1 MVRFIGQTWDPDLDS
16 ELGIYLPE
24 VKLWK
29 PNAEQEKRSGTL
41 KTSVQRVAGRE
52 AYWGLN

>member
-29 PNAEQEKRSGTL
+29 PNAEQEK
-41 KTSVQRVAGRE
+41 
-52 AYWGLN
+52 GLEHWKLQCKE